1 MRAGEEF
8 GGTPNRFTGLR
19 RLCLIRDH
27 HRCVISREYEMA
39 EAIRRTTSYGDDAE
53 DDDGH
58 PISDKANSFNIL
70 KLAHI
75 IPHSLTRIESGSS
88 QLVDIIPHFEDS
100 CRLLELVH
108 RVRNRL
114 S

>member
-27 HRCVISREYEMA
+27 YRCAISREYETDEA
-39 EAIRRTTSYGDDAE
+39 EKRTTSYGDDAE

-58 PISDKANSFNIL
+58 RILHGSNSFNIL
-70 KLAHI
+70 KVAHI

-88 QLVDIIPHFEDS
+88 QLVDILLHFEES